1 MMNRKFQSL
10 ATSCLAALTLGL
22 AACAT
27 PPAPV
32 PLAESLSRESSL
44 SIFNSLVQQAGMSD
58 NLRAAGPLTVFAPSD
73 EAFKAV
79 PAKTMAALAGDKAQ
93 LKALLSYHIISGR
106 VSAAD
111 VKNGEVQTLQGT
123 KVALSRAGTFVT
135 IEDAMVQQADISA
148 SNGVAHV
155 IDRVL
160 TLPKK

>member
-27 PPAPV
+27 PPAPA

-44 SIFNSLVQQAGMSD
+44 STFNSLVQQAGMSD
-58 NLRAAGPLTVFAPSD
+58 SLRAAGPLTVFAPSD

-111 VKNGEVQTLQGT
+111 VKNGEVQTLQGA

-148 SNGVAHV
+148 SNGVVHV

>member
-1 MMNRKFQSL
+1 MNRKFQSL
-10 ATSCLAALTLGL
+10 AASCLAALTLGL

-27 PPAPV
+27 PPAPA

-44 SIFNSLVQQAGMSD
+44 STFNSLVQQAGMSD
-58 NLRAAGPLTVFAPSD
+58 SLRAAGPLTVFAPSD

-111 VKNGEVQTLQGT
+111 VKNGEVQTLQGA

-148 SNGVAHV
+148 SNGVVHV